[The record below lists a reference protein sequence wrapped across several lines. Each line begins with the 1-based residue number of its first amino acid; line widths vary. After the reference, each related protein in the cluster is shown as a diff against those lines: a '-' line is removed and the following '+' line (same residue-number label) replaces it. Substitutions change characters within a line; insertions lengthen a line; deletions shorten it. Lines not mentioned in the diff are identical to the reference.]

1 MAKTAVVPTPTAF
14 KFPELKL
21 PKVDVVALFA
31 AQKANL
37 ATVHEAQTVLFGAAE
52 AIARLQYGYV
62 EGAFAEA
69 KAAAQSKELPKA
81 ETVKATGEKVTSVAK
96 EVVELAVAAQK
107 RVAELLTQ
115 RTQAAVSELKAI
127 AA

>member
-1 MAKTAVVPTPTAF
+1 M
-14 KFPELKL
+14 
-21 PKVDVVALFA
+21 
-31 AQKANL
+31 
-37 ATVHEAQTVLFGAAE
+37 
-52 AIARLQYGYV
+52 AIAKLQYGYA

-69 KAAAQSKELPKA
+69 KAAVQSKELPKA
-81 ETVKATGEKVTSVAK
+81 ETVKATGEKITAVAK

-115 RTQAAVSELKAI
+115 RTQAAVTELKAL

>member
-1 MAKTAVVPTPTAF
+1 MAKTAVVPAPTAF

-21 PKVDVVALFA
+21 PKIDVVALFA

-37 ATVHEAQTVLFGAAE
+37 ATVHEAQTVLFGAAA
-52 AIARLQYGYV
+52 AIAKLQYGYV

-81 ETVKATGEKVTSVAK
+81 ETAK
-96 EVVELAVAAQK
+96 PRRIQ
-107 RVAELLTQ
+107 
-115 RTQAAVSELKAI
+115 VS
-127 AA
+127 

>member
-1 MAKTAVVPTPTAF
+1 MAKTAVAPAPTAF

-21 PKVDVVALFA
+21 PKIDVVALFA

-37 ATVHEAQTVLFGAAE
+37 ATVHEAQTVLFGAGE

-81 ETVKATGEKVTSVAK
+81 ETVKATGEKVTAVAK

-115 RTQAAVSELKAI
+115 RTQAAVTELKAL

>member
-1 MAKTAVVPTPTAF
+1 MAKTAIAPAPTAF

-37 ATVHEAQTVLFGAAE
+37 ATVHEAQTVLFGAAA

-69 KAAAQSKELPKA
+69 KAAAQSKELPKV
-81 ETVKATGEKVTSVAK
+81 ETVKATGEKVAALAK
-96 EVVELAVAAQK
+96 EVVELAMAAQK

-115 RTQAAVSELKAI
+115 RTQAAVSELKAM

>member
-1 MAKTAVVPTPTAF
+1 MAKTAVAPAVTAF

-21 PKVDVVALFA
+21 PKVDVVMLFA

-37 ATVHEAQTVLFGAAE
+37 ATVHAAQTVLFGAAA
-52 AIARLQYGYV
+52 AIAKLQYGYA

-69 KAAAQSKELPKA
+69 KAAVQSKELPKA
-81 ETVKATGEKVTSVAK
+81 ETVKATGAKVTAVAK

-115 RTQAAVSELKAI
+115 RTQAAVTELKAL

>member
-1 MAKTAVVPTPTAF
+1 MAKTAVVSAPTAF

-21 PKVDVVALFA
+21 PKVDVVALFV

-37 ATVHEAQTVLFGAAE
+37 ATVHEAQTVLLGAAE
-52 AIARLQYGYV
+52 AIAKLQYGYV
-62 EGAFAEA
+62 EGAFADA
-69 KAAAQSKELPKA
+69 KAAAESKELPKA
-81 ETVKATGEKVTSVAK
+81 ETVKATGEKVTAVAK

-107 RVAELLTQ
+107 RVAELLAQ
-115 RTQAAVSELKAI
+115 RTQAAVGELKAI

>member
-1 MAKTAVVPTPTAF
+1 MAKTAVVSTPAAF

-52 AIARLQYGYV
+52 AIAKVQYGYV
-62 EGAFAEA
+62 EGALAE
-69 KAAAQSKELPKA
+69 AAAQSKELPKA
-81 ETVKATGEKVTSVAK
+81 ETVKATGEKVTAVAK

-115 RTQAAVSELKAI
+115 RTQAAVTELKAI

>member
-1 MAKTAVVPTPTAF
+1 MAKTAVVPAPTAF
-14 KFPELKL
+14 EFPELKL
-21 PKVDVVALFA
+21 PKVDVVAMFV

-52 AIARLQYGYV
+52 AIAKVQHGYV
-62 EGAFAEA
+62 EGALAGA

-81 ETVKATGEKVTSVAK
+81 ETVQATGEKITAVAK

-115 RTQAAVSELKAI
+115 RTQAAVSELKAL

>member
-1 MAKTAVVPTPTAF
+1 MAKTAVVPAPTAF
-14 KFPELKL
+14 EFPELKL
-21 PKVDVVALFA
+21 PKVDVVALFV

-52 AIARLQYGYV
+52 AIAKVQYGYV
-62 EGAFAEA
+62 EGAVAEA
-69 KAAAQSKELPKA
+69 KAAVESKELPKA
-81 ETVKATGEKVTSVAK
+81 ETVKAAGEKATAVAK
-96 EVVELAVAAQK
+96 EVTDLAVAAQK

-115 RTQAAVSELKAI
+115 RTEAVVGELKAV

>member
-1 MAKTAVVPTPTAF
+1 MAKARVVPAPTAF
-14 KFPELKL
+14 KLPELKL

-37 ATVHEAQTVLFGAAE
+37 ATVPEAQTVLFGAAE
-52 AIARLQYGYV
+52 AIAKVQYGYV
-62 EGAFAEA
+62 EGALAEA
-69 KAAAQSKELPKA
+69 KAAARSKELPKA
-81 ETVKATGEKVTSVAK
+81 ETVKATGEKATAVAK
-96 EVVELAVAAQK
+96 EVVDLAVAAQK

-115 RTQAAVSELKAI
+115 RTQAAVTELKAV

>member
-1 MAKTAVVPTPTAF
+1 MAKTPVVSAPTAF

-21 PKVDVVALFA
+21 PKIDVVALFA

-37 ATVHEAQTVLFGAAE
+37 ATVHAAQTVLFGAAE
-52 AIARLQYGYV
+52 AIAKLQYGYV

-69 KAAAQSKELPKA
+69 KSTAQSKELPKV
-81 ETVKATGEKVTSVAK
+81 ETVKATGEKVTAVAK

-115 RTQAAVSELKAI
+115 RTQAAVTELKAL

>member
-1 MAKTAVVPTPTAF
+1 MAKTAVVPAPTAF

-52 AIARLQYGYV
+52 AIAKVQYGYV
-62 EGAFAEA
+62 EGALAGA

-81 ETVKATGEKVTSVAK
+81 ETVQATGEKITAVAK

-115 RTQAAVSELKAI
+115 RTQAAVTELKAL